1 MHIIRKCGLYLMI
14 MLAVSMVMFV
24 FSAPKAA
31 HAARNCHASSCK
43 NLDPTL
49 TVGPDGVFCNHDAF
63 LQEQVNI
70 SGGGYVQ
77 NWFSVNCDANWTVA
91 QAPSGTSLR
100 VVDMGVCQGSASGF
114 TCNSTVL
121 WYTDS
126 VPGFGCF
133 SPVYV
138 CNSGALPSGVTHWF
152 TNMVDGSHPVLSEAI
167 FANGSVL
174 DTHYH

>member
-1 MHIIRKCGLYLMI
+1 MNVVRKCGLCFMV
-14 MLAVSMVMFV
+14 MLAVCMGMFV

-31 HAARNCHASSCK
+31 HAATSCHASSCK

-49 TVGPDGVFCNHDAF
+49 TVGPDGVLCNHDAF
-63 LQEQVNI
+63 LQEQVNL
-70 SGGGYVQ
+70 GNGYVQ

-91 QAPSGTSLR
+91 QAPSGASLEI
-100 VVDMGVCQGSASGF
+100 VDMGVCQGSASGF
-114 TCNSTVL
+114 SCSSTVL

-138 CNSGALPSGVTHWF
+138 CNAGIIPSGATHWF
-152 TNMVDGSHPVLSEAI
+152 TNMVDGSHPVLSEA
-167 FANGSVL
+167 FFTNGGHAK
-174 DTHYH
+174 THYH